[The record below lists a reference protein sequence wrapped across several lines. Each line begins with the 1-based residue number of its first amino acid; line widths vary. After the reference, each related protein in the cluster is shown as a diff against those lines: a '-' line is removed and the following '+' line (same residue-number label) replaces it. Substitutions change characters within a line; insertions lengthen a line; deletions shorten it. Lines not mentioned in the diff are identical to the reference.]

1 MQSERFDQW
10 LVSDLKTLLLQ
21 YDIDTKDIKG
31 SGKNGNLI
39 KKDYVRMAYQLTFVP
54 EIEVK
59 ENIIDE
65 NIWYNI
71 MLNMTDDLHKICMAN
86 KMALKVCHNKYFW
99 ENKFKH
105 DDLTLFSNPTSMK
118 EWINEYDKS
127 FKAYTLANKIANAL
141 MKGDKIITYFDGD
154 KDLSNIVSE
163 TDRRKARGGS
173 VGDFIEYQGITIT
186 FKKNIT
192 FSYFLQDKYG
202 GTAGKSKYEITL
214 DQLFNLLYKLL
225 YYHPN
230 IELVDDNSFSYI
242 PETLAKQLQNI
253 HKKNKKSL
261 FVQDIYKRL
270 SLLQ

>member
-10 LVSDLKTLLLQ
+10 LVADLKTLLLQ
-21 YDIDTKDIKG
+21 YDIDTKDIKE
-31 SGKNGNLI
+31 NL
-39 KKDYVRMAYQLTFVP
+39 
-54 EIEVK
+54 
-59 ENIIDE
+59 IDE

-86 KMALKVCHNKYFW
+86 KMALKVCHNQYFW

-105 DDLTLFSNPTSMK
+105 DDLTLFSNPTSIK

-186 FKKNIT
+186 FKKKYYLFL
-192 FSYFLQDKYG
+192 FS
-202 GTAGKSKYEITL
+202 SKQIWWYC
-214 DQLFNLLYKLL
+214 
-225 YYHPN
+225 
-230 IELVDDNSFSYI
+230 
-242 PETLAKQLQNI
+242 
-253 HKKNKKSL
+253 
-261 FVQDIYKRL
+261 R
-270 SLLQ
+270 